1 MIKNFDYEC
10 GWLHKEE
17 TTWQDL
23 TDKNL
28 QWGSFK
34 LFGIKADGADFTS
47 DSKHLETPGIPLVYE
62 NKSDVN
68 IGSSKLELNKVIYEA
83 NSYVDFSGVSSD
95 GMSLK
100 RMKNYLPWF
109 EQDNKI
115 FNLILEIYDAELRK
129 LSLGRSTINKN
140 LFTSMMSE
148 EVLETLEN
156 QFGIVVHPSYSLQQ
170 RRELVR
176 ARWIYQFGQLTER
189 KLKDIISSFTNSE
202 CDLIMDYDSA
212 TVTVDFI
219 GTVGR
224 PLNLKGISDLLNQIL
239 PAVWT
244 WKFRINYNSWDMLL
258 TDDGKYQYSWSNF
271 SGYTWDELRQ
281 DESIRNGTVEIPET
295 PELGEPNM
303 ELIE

>member
-23 TDKNL
+23 MDREL

-34 LFGIKADGADFTS
+34 LFDIKVNEAEFISDF
-47 DSKHLETPGIPLVYE
+47 KHLETPGVPLVYE
-62 NKSDVN
+62 NKSD
-68 IGSSKLELNKVIYEA
+68 IGIGASKLELNKVIYEA

-100 RMKNYLPWF
+100 RMRNYLPWF

-148 EVLETLEN
+148 EVLEILEN
-156 QFGIVVHPSYSLQQ
+156 QFGIVVQPSYSLQQ

-224 PLNLKGISDLLNQIL
+224 PLNLRGIDDMLDSVL
-239 PAVWT
+239 PAVWD
-244 WKFRINYNSWDMLL
+244 WEFEIHYASWDMLL
-258 TDDGKYQYSWSNF
+258 DDEQNHQFTWTHAQP
-271 SGYTWDELRQ
+271 YTWLE
-281 DESIRNGTVEIPET
+281 IREGKITKSERSA
-295 PELGEPNM
+295 
-303 ELIE
+303 